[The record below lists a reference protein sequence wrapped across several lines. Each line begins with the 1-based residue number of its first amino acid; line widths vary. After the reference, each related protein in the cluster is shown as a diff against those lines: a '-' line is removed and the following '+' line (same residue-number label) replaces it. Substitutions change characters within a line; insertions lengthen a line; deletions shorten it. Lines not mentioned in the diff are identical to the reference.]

1 MYGVKNDARKS
12 KKATVMFENSVQSF
26 NRKSRIEPIACRA
39 FNRKSRPDELMQ
51 SNMAAVTDN
60 NLDISAS
67 IAGILNEDHCSEHLQ
82 VLKTFTA
89 ALRDKE
95 YRDAVEEEAFSSLL
109 KVLSRLCDELLA
121 VCCDD
126 QDLQSVALQLHL
138 TAECFRAQRN
148 ACVQSNRNQSLLR
161 ELGFIDVSLKHLSFL
176 QTKHVESRDGIFEPL
191 RCGIQF
197 LGNMSV
203 GNQMCKD
210 DIWQLSFPNLLLQ
223 LLSVDDEKAVNYAS
237 MVLHTCLDEAKVEEL
252 SDPQNIQLA
261 LKVMELCRTQ
271 PDLDWTVLIAT
282 QYFLKSSAL
291 VESMYSGMSHH
302 ERVTLL
308 ELLSAQLQEG
318 DSEECGIPPD
328 VARFLATS
336 FQKGCGAVLT
346 LATGSASSDEVLQE
360 ALTVISL
367 LDVLCEMTSDHREFM
382 FLQDHPDL
390 LVTTVELLRQVH
402 AIGKASKNIFSPAQ
416 NFSFSGDEDPS
427 SQSPVISF
435 KAHLIRLIGNLCYS
449 NTDNQ
454 NKVRELEGLPLILD
468 NCNIDSNNPFISQ
481 WAIFTVRNLLEHNT
495 QNQEQVAAMERRGT
509 ADYSALREL
518 GFLVEER
525 DGSLLLKTVR
535 KDS

>member
-1 MYGVKNDARKS
+1 MCHRALC
-12 KKATVMFENSVQSF
+12 VQTAAHALTPPPAW
-26 NRKSRIEPIACRA
+26 IQPIANVDIYPEVSPKR
-39 FNRKSRPDELMQ
+39 SRRG
-51 SNMAAVTDN
+51 NMAATTDRK
-60 NLDISAS
+60 LDISAS
-67 IAGILNEDHCSEHLQ
+67 IAGILREEHCPEHLQ
-82 VLKTFTA
+82 VLKAFTA

-109 KVLSRLCDELLA
+109 KVLSRLRDELMA
-121 VCCDD
+121 VSCDD
-126 QDLQSVALQLHL
+126 QDLQSVALQLQL

-148 ACVQSNRNQSLLR
+148 AWSQSTRNQSL

-176 QTKHVESRDGIFEPL
+176 QNTHVERRDAL

-203 GNQMCKD
+203 GNQTCKD
-210 DIWQLSFPNLLLQ
+210 DIWQLSFPKSSP

-252 SDPQNIQLA
+252 CDPQNIHLA

-271 PDLDWTVLIAT
+271 PDRGLDVRMCVCIGVCMYWCLCLKMCVTFRELFSVLVF
-282 QYFLKSSAL
+282 YFLTDKSHPN
-291 VESMYSGMSHH
+291 VISHPVSFPH
-302 ERVTLL
+302 VTN
-308 ELLSAQLQEG
+308 
-318 DSEECGIPPD
+318 
-328 VARFLATS
+328 
-336 FQKGCGAVLT
+336 T
-346 LATGSASSDEVLQE
+346 LAAIPCRFLQE

-367 LDVLCEMTSDHREFM
+367 LDVLCEMTSDH
-382 FLQDHPDL
+382 HK
-390 LVTTVELLRQVH
+390 LLRQVH
-402 AIGKASKNIFSPAQ
+402 AIGKASKNIFSAAQ
-416 NFSFSGDEDPS
+416 NFSFSADADPS

-454 NKVRELEGLPLILD
+454 NKARELECIPLILD
-468 NCNIDSNNPFISQ
+468 NCNLDSNNPFISQ
-481 WAIFTVRNLLEHNT
+481 WAIFTIRNLLEHNT
-495 QNQEQVAAMERRGT
+495 QNQEQVAALERRGT

>member
-1 MYGVKNDARKS
+1 
-12 KKATVMFENSVQSF
+12 
-26 NRKSRIEPIACRA
+26 
-39 FNRKSRPDELMQ
+39 
-51 SNMAAVTDN
+51 MAASTDSD
-60 NLDISAS
+60 LDISAS
-67 IAGILNEDHCSEHLQ
+67 IAGILSEEHSPEHLQ
-82 VLKTFTA
+82 VLKKFTA

-95 YRDAVEEEAFSSLL
+95 YSWSTLSAPRDAVEEEAFSSLL
-109 KVLSRLCDELLA
+109 KVLSRLRDELLA
-121 VCCDD
+121 VSCDD
-126 QDLQSVALQLHL
+126 QDLRSVALQLQL

-148 ACVQSNRNQSLLR
+148 ACVQSTRNQSLLR
-161 ELGFIDVSLKHLSFL
+161 ELGFIDVSLKHMSFL
-176 QTKHVESRDGIFEPL
+176 QTTESRDGIFEPL

-203 GNQMCKD
+203 GNQTCKD
-210 DIWQLSFPNLLLQ
+210 DIWQQSFPNLLLQ
-223 LLSVDDEKAVNYAS
+223 LLSVDDEKAVSYAS

-252 SDPQNIQLA
+252 SDPQNIHLA

-308 ELLSAQLQEG
+308 ELLSAQLQEE
-318 DSEECGIPPD
+318 DSEECGIPSN

-336 FQKGCGAVLT
+336 FQEGCGAVLT

-367 LDVLCEMTSDHREFM
+367 LDVLCEMTSDHRQFM

-390 LVTTVELLRQVH
+390 LGTTVELLRQVH
-402 AIGKASKNIFSPAQ
+402 AVGKASKNIFSAAQ
-416 NFSFSGDEDPS
+416 SFSFSGDGDPA

-454 NKVRELEGLPLILD
+454 NKVRDLEGIPLILD

-481 WAIFTVRNLLEHNT
+481 WAIFTIRNLLEHNT
-495 QNQEQVAAMERRGT
+495 QNQEQIAALERRGT